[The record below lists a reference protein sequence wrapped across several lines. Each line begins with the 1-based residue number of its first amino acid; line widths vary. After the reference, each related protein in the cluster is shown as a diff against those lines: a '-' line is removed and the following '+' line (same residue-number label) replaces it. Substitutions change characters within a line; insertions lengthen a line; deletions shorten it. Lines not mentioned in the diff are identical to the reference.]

1 MLTTHAPHQRR
12 LISTGL
18 AALVGAGAVLLT
30 AACSGGSTTPSSAAP
45 PSAGA
50 HHRPAGVG
58 GKITAESGTTWTVV
72 NGQGAQFTVDITPQ
86 TTFGTQQTPA
96 TAQQFP
102 VGTMIRA
109 VGQVN
114 GSTVTATHIVN
125 ARMRQHGQ
133 PPASGS
139 APAPASGAPTPS

>member
-1 MLTTHAPHQRR
+1 MPNLPAPRS
-12 LISTGL
+12 ITAGL

-30 AACSGGSTTPSSAAP
+30 AACSGGSTTPSSAPP

-50 HHRPAGVG
+50 HHRPAGIA

-72 NGQGAQFTVDITPQ
+72 NTQGTQFTVDITPQ
-86 TTFGTQQTPA
+86 TSFGTRQAQA

-109 VGQVN
+109 IGQVT
-114 GSTVTATHIVN
+114 GSTVTATHIVD
-125 ARMRQHGQ
+125 ARMRGQ
-133 PPASGS
+133 LPAPAP
-139 APAPASGAPTPS
+139 APAPASSTPSPS